1 MEELSEEEIRVLA
14 NAFPDGGSAR
24 HLLLRAGPPAGQHPS
39 WQARDAEGFWQ
50 AVSELFAN
58 GKLPGG
64 RRRLLTAANQ
74 TLPGNGTFSAGAGAG
89 VRGGP
94 DWPSRPPVPSPRP
107 ASPPPNRA
115 PSKDAPETARRR
127 RRFAGLVAGALAIVI
142 LAVVGGVYGM
152 IAIGQ
157 HYYQKVGDVAEP
169 PRNFGLH
176 SSNSS
181 DSPQPVIAEQ
191 ATGPGPWII
200 TGLGFRYEITKAVLA
215 PNPSHAADSAGTL
228 TISGFVTRTADMPFA
243 DMRYEVRDQ
252 DGFRLNDPEANSLNQ
267 RGQWDSFPTLDQRY
281 PIAIVIGLPASANA
295 SVTVTLTITDPFRG
309 GSALLLKDIPVT
321 SG

>member
-24 HLLLRAGPPAGQHPS
+24 HLLLRAGLPAGQHPS

-169 PRNFGLH
+169 P
-176 SSNSS
+176 
-181 DSPQPVIAEQ
+181 
-191 ATGPGPWII
+191 
-200 TGLGFRYEITKAVLA
+200 EISVST
-215 PNPSHAADSAGTL
+215 P
-228 TISGFVTRTADMPFA
+228 RTAVTARSRSSRSRRPDLG
-243 DMRYEVRDQ
+243 R
-252 DGFRLNDPEANSLNQ
+252 GSL
-267 RGQWDSFPTLDQRY
+267 L
-281 PIAIVIGLPASANA
+281 
-295 SVTVTLTITDPFRG
+295 
-309 GSALLLKDIPVT
+309 GSA
-321 SG
+321 SGTRSRRPSLRRTRRTRRTRREH